1 MRNILISQLYTVD
14 IHKNDV
20 IEITLADE
28 NHPVFLA
35 HFEGNPLLPAFLQ
48 IDIFASVLNLEAV
61 EIVRSKFM
69 EPIRP
74 NDTIRYTLINDDA
87 KSLYKVKVSKYD
99 KPVSEFTLVA

>member
-1 MRNILISQLYTVD
+1 MRNILISQLYTID
-14 IHKNDV
+14 IHNNDV

-28 NHPVFLA
+28 NHPIFLA

-48 IDIFASVLNLEAV
+48 IDIFASILNLDVV

-74 NDTIRYTLINDDA
+74 NDTIRYALIKDEA
-87 KSLYKVKVSKYD
+87 KSLCKVKVSKGD